1 MMSLSRITT
10 NMGNRLF
17 PVYDV
22 DNYIKKDLSGKEL
35 TGTNLTLVE
44 LGDTNLSCA
53 VMPDVTIHP

>member
-1 MMSLSRITT
+1 
-10 NMGNRLF
+10 MGNRLF